1 MLTNRQSNFI
11 ATRINEFHSLLCL
24 YTCFGWISLY
34 HSKVLVVFI
43 PSIFFNWLVDN
54 NRCCVTRLEN
64 YFKIVDKLEDKSEGF
79 FKRKLNTYSI
89 KLSDK
94 VIDRI
99 ITSITYFSFIISYYN
114 SSMTS
119 TICLLN

>member
-1 MLTNRQSNFI
+1 
-11 ATRINEFHSLLCL
+11 
-24 YTCFGWISLY
+24 
-34 HSKVLVVFI
+34 LV
-43 PSIFFNWLVDN
+43 VDN

-89 KLSDK
+89 KVSDK

-114 SSMTS
+114 TSMTCN
-119 TICLLN
+119 ICLLN